1 MGEMHLPIQGGGET
15 LVGELLSVE
24 KWLNAVFEISL
35 WLVGVSGTI
44 VKPENTDLLHK
55 GKYHCMADLLFDW
68 LGFGCFACIEF
79 DRDLQV
85 CQIQTSQTGGEL
97 YIDTF
102 PYVNLTF
109 FKF

>member
-1 MGEMHLPIQGGGET
+1 
-15 LVGELLSVE
+15 
-24 KWLNAVFEISL
+24 
-35 WLVGVSGTI
+35 
-44 VKPENTDLLHK
+44 
-55 GKYHCMADLLFDW
+55 MADLLFDW